1 MKKAL
6 KIALFSVLGLLV
18 VAGVLVWMEFG
29 PLVKGAMSCE
39 KLDEGM
45 YYMEYAGDDGFDE
58 LMKRGGCANINV
70 LANYVTD
77 FLSKGHFKT
86 AEIDCPLMPVGCS
99 TLTVSTPDGGVCIPH
114 LTMAMN
120 LSQPSQ
126 PISLA
131 LARITSQK
139 VSKTSSWRWQA
150 CSWH

>member
-29 PLVKGAMSCE
+29 SLIKGAMSCE

-45 YYMEYAGDDGFDE
+45 YYMEYEGDDGFDE

-70 LANYVTD
+70 LANYITD

-99 TLTVSTPDGGVCIPH
+99 TLTVSTPDGGVM
-114 LTMAMN
+114 MARN
-120 LSQPSQ
+120 FDFPYGVHGIGKLVHGTGRYQ
-126 PISLA
+126 
-131 LARITSQK
+131 
-139 VSKTSSWRWQA
+139 
-150 CSWH
+150 